1 MPFSRRLALCTRLAE
16 VKAFG
21 DTLGDTGRFQTL
33 INPIHAEIAFDCF
46 AGIRIPLRGSPGTG
60 RYAGF
65 AANAQFTIYE
75 HNAVLGPFL
84 HGTRGAGGHAPWILT
99 VETGHKDIG
108 HPRQVVYF
116 FRADGNDLG
125 QPGANRQI
133 IFGFA
138 VRLAAVAP
146 DAALG
151 ILINIVLAH
160 MFSSNLCTRLSG
172 SGFNVQG

>member
-1 MPFSRRLALCTRLAE
+1 M
-16 VKAFG
+16 KAFG

-33 INPIHAEIAFDCF
+33 INSIHAEIAFDCF

-60 RYAGF
+60 RNARF

-75 HNAVLGPFL
+75 HNTIFGPFL

-116 FRADGNDLG
+116 FRADGCG
-125 QPGANRQI
+125 KNRVGESLSR
-133 IFGFA
+133 IF
-138 VRLAAVAP
+138 
-146 DAALG
+146 
-151 ILINIVLAH
+151 I
-160 MFSSNLCTRLSG
+160 
-172 SGFNVQG
+172 

>member
-1 MPFSRRLALCTRLAE
+1 MPFSRCLTLRTRLTE

-21 DTLGDTGRFQTL
+21 DTFGDTGRFQTL
-33 INPIHAEIAFDCF
+33 IDSIHAEIAFDCF
-46 AGIRIPLRGSPGTG
+46 AGIRIPLRGSPGAG

-65 AANAQFTIYE
+65 AADAQFIIDEY
-75 HNAVLGPFL
+75 NAVLGPFL
-84 HGTRGAGGHAPWILT
+84 HGTRGAGGDAPWILT
-99 VETGHKDIG
+99 VETGHEDIG
-108 HPRQVVYF
+108 HSRQVVYF

-133 IFGFA
+133 VFGLA
-138 VRLAAVAP
+138 MRLAAVAP

-160 MFSSNLCTRLSG
+160 AFSSRFETVT
-172 SGFNVQG
+172 FY